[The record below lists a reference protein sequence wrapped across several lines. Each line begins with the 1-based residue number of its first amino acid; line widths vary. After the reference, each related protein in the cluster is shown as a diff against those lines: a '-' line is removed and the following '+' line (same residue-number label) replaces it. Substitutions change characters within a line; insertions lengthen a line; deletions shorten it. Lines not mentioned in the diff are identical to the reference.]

1 MTQKSAS
8 SQKRWFLLGILS
20 VMVMLLLA
28 ACGSAP
34 AAQDVAAQVQLPDE
48 ISVQQAHDLYEDGTF
63 FLDVRTQEEWDD
75 YHIEGATLIP
85 LDQLESRVDEVPRD
99 QDIVVVCRS
108 GNRSQAGRDILRQA
122 GFESSTSMAGGVNA
136 WYSAGYPTVGSP

>member
-1 MTQKSAS
+1 MTQKSTS
-8 SQKRWFLLGILS
+8 SHKRWFLLGIVS
-20 VMVMLLLA
+20 VMVMLLVA

-34 AAQDVAAQVQLPDE
+34 AAQNVAAQVQLSDE
-48 ISVQQAHDLYEDGTF
+48 ISVQQAYELYEEGTF
-63 FLDVRTQEEWDD
+63 FLDVRTQEEWDA

-122 GFESSTSMAGGVNA
+122 GIGQSTSMAGGVNA
-136 WYSAGYPTVGSP
+136 WFSAGFPTVGSP